1 MSKKEIIEGTA
12 EVVVKHLPKTTS
24 SIDNV
29 VCSIVDIFDTLLA
42 PFQALKIYK
51 DAKIKELKDGLEK
64 KIKQIPEEDL
74 KDGADLNVIGPALE
88 ALKYTFMNDELREM
102 FENLLASSI
111 DKRKC
116 VFPSF
121 ADIIRQL
128 NSDEAKLLKYFSK
141 HGKDYPLVD
150 LHYVL
155 ENGKGYRE
163 ISVNFSNIGYGLLEN
178 PEMISA
184 YLNDLNRF
192 GLIDIP
198 SGVYLT
204 NDELYHDLEN
214 HQFIA
219 EKKNMIF
226 FEKGKFEIKK
236 KKMVITDYGLAFF
249 VACINNEGR

>member
-1 MSKKEIIEGTA
+1 MSKKELIEGTA
-12 EVVVKHLPKTTS
+12 EAVAKHLPKTTS

-29 VCSIVDIFDTLLA
+29 ICSIVDIFDTLLT

-51 DAKIKELKDGLEK
+51 DAKIKELKNGLENKIK
-64 KIKQIPEEDL
+64 KIPEDAL
-74 KDGADLNVIGPALE
+74 KDSADLNVVGPALE
-88 ALKYTFMNDELREM
+88 ALKYTFMDDELREM

-121 ADIIRQL
+121 VDIIRQL

-150 LHYVL
+150 LRFVL
-155 ENGKGYRE
+155 ENEKGYIE
-163 ISVNFSNIGYGLLEN
+163 VVVNFSNIGYGLLEN

-184 YLNDLNRF
+184 YLKDLNRF
-192 GLIDIP
+192 GLIDIQ

-204 NDELYHDLEN
+204 NDELYHSLEN
-214 HQFIA
+214 HHFIT

-226 FEKGKFEIKK
+226 FENGKFETKK

-249 VACINNEGR
+249 VACINNEGH